1 MAEANGDL
9 TQRDPGQQAQNRG
22 AKRKEHMQKEACF
35 PKPTGA
41 EGVTESQTQVDQA

>member
-1 MAEANGDL
+1 MEEANGDL
-9 TQRDPGQQAQNRG
+9 TERDPGQQAQNRG

-41 EGVTESQTQVDQA
+41 EGVTESLAQMDQA